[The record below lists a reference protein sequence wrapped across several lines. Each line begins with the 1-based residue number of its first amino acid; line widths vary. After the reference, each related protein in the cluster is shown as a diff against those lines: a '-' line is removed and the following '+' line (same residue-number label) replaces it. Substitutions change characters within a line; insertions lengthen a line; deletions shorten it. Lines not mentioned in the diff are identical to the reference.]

1 MEKNNYGKIF
11 FEGIFTGNPVFILLL
26 GLCPTLGVT
35 SSAINGMS
43 MGLAVVAVLACSNVL
58 ISAFKKLI
66 PDQVRIPAFI
76 MIIASLVTIVEMVM
90 KAYTPDL
97 YKVLGLFIPLIVVN
111 CIVLGRAESFASKNG
126 VLASLVDGVGTG
138 LGFTLSLTVLGAIR
152 EALGNGS
159 VFNIKF
165 APEGLTPAL
174 IFILAPGAFLTI
186 GCIIATLNYLKMK
199 KSKEG

>member
-1 MEKNNYGKIF
+1 
-11 FEGIFTGNPVFILLL
+11 
-26 GLCPTLGVT
+26 
-35 SSAINGMS
+35 
-43 MGLAVVAVLACSNVL
+43 
-58 ISAFKKLI
+58 
-66 PDQVRIPAFI
+66 
-76 MIIASLVTIVEMVM
+76 M

-159 VFNIKF
+159 VFGINF
-165 APEGLTPAL
+165 APTSFTPAL

>member
-1 MEKNNYGKIF
+1 MSKNLKVLRD
-11 FEGIFTGNPVFILLL
+11 GILFDNPVLIQVVGVCATLATSTSIINGLGMGLSTTAVLL
-26 GLCPTLGVT
+26 G
-35 SSAINGMS
+35 
-43 MGLAVVAVLACSNVL
+43 SNVV
-58 ISAFKKLI
+58 ISLLRKFI
-66 PDQVRIPAFI
+66 PDTVRIPCFI
-76 MIIASLVTIVEMVM
+76 VVIASFVTIVQLLLQ
-90 KAYTPDL
+90 AYLPAINDA
-97 YKVLGLFIPLIVVN
+97 LGLFIPLIVVN

-165 APEGLTPAL
+165 APEGFTPAL

>member
-76 MIIASLVTIVEMVM
+76 MIIESLVTIVEMVM

-165 APEGLTPAL
+165 APEGFTPAL